1 MRSKER
7 LLPAAVAVT
16 VLILSSSACSSALD
30 PEDLTATVDAR
41 VGTALALQPTATPQT
56 ITIPQS
62 MAIPWS
68 RESSAC
74 RDDAPLDPPPTQR
87 GDQMSVEV
95 HGLTLTDEIYYL
107 ADGVS
112 YVVRQPDPRRTIA
125 VVEITARNHRNTH
138 VREGIGR
145 DSFRLLDEV
154 SNQYPPI
161 DPFDT
166 EARFVSLAPN
176 PPAAQPY
183 YYCTPAPPRE
193 VTFIWGLFDLPG
205 SNMGAWGLALFDVPR
220 GLEYA
225 QLRWQAVELV
235 AVPFEGA
242 FAGSSEYPG
251 R

>member
-1 MRSKER
+1 
-7 LLPAAVAVT
+7 
-16 VLILSSSACSSALD
+16 
-30 PEDLTATVDAR
+30 
-41 VGTALALQPTATPQT
+41 
-56 ITIPQS
+56 
-62 MAIPWS
+62 
-68 RESSAC
+68 
-74 RDDAPLDPPPTQR
+74 
-87 GDQMSVEV
+87 MSVEA
-95 HGLTLTDEIYYL
+95 HSLTLTDEIYYL

-112 YVVRQPDPRRTIA
+112 HVVRQPDPRRTIA
-125 VVEITARNHRNTH
+125 VVEITARNQRNVH

-166 EARFVSLAPN
+166 EAGFAQLAPN

-183 YYCTPAPPRE
+183 YYCNPAPPRE
-193 VTFIWGLFDLPG
+193 VRFIWGLLDLPG
-205 SNMGAWGLALFDVPR
+205 RIVGIRGLALFDVPR

-242 FAGSSEYPG
+242 FDGTGEQLG

>member
-1 MRSKER
+1 MAVSVLA
-7 LLPAAVAVT
+7 LLLAG
-16 VLILSSSACSSALD
+16 CSSAID
-30 PEDLTATVDAR
+30 PEDLTATVEAR
-41 VGTALALQPTATPQT
+41 VATALALQPTATPQE

-68 RESSAC
+68 RDSSAC
-74 RDDAPLDPPPTQR
+74 RDGGPLDPLPAQR
-87 GDQMSVEV
+87 GGQMSVQV

-125 VVEITARNHRNTH
+125 VVDITARNHRNAH

-145 DSFRLLDEV
+145 DSFRLLDDV

-166 EARFVSLAPN
+166 EGGFVHPAPN

-183 YYCTPAPPRE
+183 YYCNPAPPRE
-193 VTFIWGLFDLPG
+193 LTFIWGLFDLPG
-205 SNMGAWGLALFDVPR
+205 SNIGTQGLALFDVPR

-242 FAGSSEYPG
+242 FDGASEHFG
-251 R
+251 Q

>member
-1 MRSKER
+1 M
-7 LLPAAVAVT
+7 A
-16 VLILSSSACSSALD
+16 
-30 PEDLTATVDAR
+30 
-41 VGTALALQPTATPQT
+41 TALALQPTATPQE

-74 RDDAPLDPPPTQR
+74 RDDGPLDPPPTQR

-107 ADGVS
+107 AAGVS

-145 DSFRLLDEV
+145 DSFRLLDEE

-166 EARFVSLAPN
+166 GARFVSLAPH

-183 YYCTPAPPRE
+183 YYCNPAPPPELRF
-193 VTFIWGLFDLPG
+193 VWTVVDLPG
-205 SNMGAWGLALFDVPR
+205 KGIGARGLVLFDVPL

-225 QLRWQAVELV
+225 QLRWQVVELV

-242 FAGSSEYPG
+242 FSGTSKHLG